1 MPLRKNSML
10 SLGHQGIQWVNLWE
24 LGECFQSPVG
34 TEIVR
39 ELHRKSSPCAF
50 ALEKQV
56 GKPRGREVV
65 KTGIKLAKNIQ
76 GT

>member
-1 MPLRKNSML
+1 MPLRKNSVL
-10 SLGHQGIQWVNLWE
+10 SLGRQRIQWVNLWDVV
-24 LGECFQSPVG
+24 ECFQSPVG

-39 ELHRKSSPCAF
+39 ELHRKSSPRAF

-65 KTGIKLAKNIQ
+65 KTGIELTKNIQ